1 MVLLERNAKQETKQL
16 SKLEFWLLK
25 DYYNEESS
33 FTVDIKERLRWRK
46 RNNGKTHDI
55 YILQL

>member
-33 FTVDIKERLRWRK
+33 FSADIKEQNTSSLLSK
-46 RNNGKTHDI
+46 LEK
-55 YILQL
+55 QK